1 MLHVDNN
8 SYKHWY
14 GNTWHGAYWCILII
28 IGKPSMNKVTL
39 SWFHNVMSCNG
50 EIIENW
56 TLIESKIKITMGFG
70 CTLGIVGKP

>member
-1 MLHVDNN
+1 
-8 SYKHWY
+8 
-14 GNTWHGAYWCILII
+14 
-28 IGKPSMNKVTL
+28 MNKVTL